1 MYVQTHC
8 QDTYKVH
15 HQMVHNC
22 EVVVQFLQTE
32 MDQTFQDL
40 WKFAMTWMNAQNP
53 KILVTST
60 NMKDLLI
67 TRIVI

>member
-15 HQMVHNC
+15 HQMVHKC
-22 EVVVQFLQTE
+22 KVVVWFLQIE

-40 WKFAMTWMNAQNP
+40 KKILMNAQNP
-53 KILVTST
+53 KILLTST
-60 NMKDLLI
+60 NMKDLLV